1 MITKLSGMI
10 GTING
15 EKMVAQILILVLILG
30 ICPFLCGMV
39 PAFFIG
45 RQRRTAAVIYLSG
58 FITCM
63 AMFQLI
69 CVPIVVMYDFGF
81 PYIVNIYSGILVLL
95 SIAGLALAIVRWK
108 MEGNI
113 FAEAVLKRT
122 PTVEE
127 IIEWIMVAVI
137 IAFQI
142 VMFVRMT
149 SFDGDD
155 AYYVVQSLLTDQT
168 DTLYRIRPYT
178 GLSTSFDL
186 RHSLA
191 VLPMWIAYVA
201 RVSGVHSTIIAHNVL
216 GIMLIPVS
224 YMIYFEIGRNI
235 LKREQKKLPIFMI
248 FVAIMQVFGNVSIYT
263 NATFFLTRTWQGK
276 SILANVCIPGV
287 LWLLLTIFDSD
298 SFEGDR
304 RFGLWINLFALN
316 IVAAMSSTSSV
327 FLIAMLI
334 GLSGLVLA
342 VKEKNVQI
350 LLRLIITCIPL
361 VGYGATFLLL

>member
-1 MITKLSGMI
+1 MII
-10 GTING
+10 
-15 EKMVAQILILVLILG
+15 EILILVLILG
-30 ICPFLCGMV
+30 ICPFLSGMV
-39 PAFFIG
+39 PSYFIG
-45 RQRRTAAVIYLSG
+45 KQRRTAAVIYLSG
-58 FITCM
+58 FILCM
-63 AMFQLI
+63 AMFQLM
-69 CVPIVVMYDFGF
+69 CVPIVVLYDFGF
-81 PYIVNIYSGILVLL
+81 PYIIYGYSSILAVC
-95 SIAGLALAIVRWK
+95 SIAGIVLGVLKWK
-108 MEGNI
+108 KEGNI
-113 FAEAVLKRT
+113 FAEAALKRT

-127 IIEWIMVAVI
+127 LVEWAMVIAI

-224 YMIYFEIGRNI
+224 YLIYFEIGRNV

-298 SFEGDR
+298 TFEGDK
-304 RFGLWINLFALN
+304 RFGLWINLFGLN

-342 VKEKNVQI
+342 VKEKNIQI

-361 VGYGATFLLL
+361 VAYGATYLLL